1 MASVKIIDCIGASDE
16 DDAHLRLLLRTAAGQ
31 LRDAWHWGAEE
42 KADLVIVDAS
52 SLTGGVALRRTL
64 QRGVACAQIIE
75 PGAEAPNGRFLRKPL
90 QREQF
95 VALLNSIGSKGIAP
109 LAVLSQGADFF
120 LVDLGEFDDEP
131 SEVSIDTSDFHKGES
146 AELDAF
152 EALFKRDPMA
162 DKPQILMP
170 ERLDV
175 EVSVEYTGDGTGRS
189 QTRADSYGNPF
200 AREGFVAASIDP
212 GYRRDKDESGDALH
226 PLRDYL
232 TGRLL
237 GGPALVSLPD
247 APDLT
252 LDPKEQVFH
261 SGGGLLALAP
271 YCRQPLQLGAW
282 RKLVS
287 TELNDLRDRMP
298 ARPYLQLLWL
308 DRYLNSGGR
317 LAPHLDPGGHYRLT
331 KRLMGLVPDFANAAR
346 IGALMLQP
354 KRLNEIATEGKIDLV
369 EVFDV
374 VNAYEA
380 IGYLEWTH
388 RERPHR

>member
-1 MASVKIIDCIGASDE
+1 MASKKIIGCIGASDE

-42 KADLVIVDAS
+42 KADLVIVDTR
-52 SLTGGVALRRTL
+52 SLSGDVALRRTT

-75 PGAEAPNGRFLRKPL
+75 ADMEAPKGRFLRKPL

-95 VALLNSIGSKGIAP
+95 VALINSVGTKGIAP
-109 LAVLSQGADFF
+109 MAVLSQGADFF
-120 LVDLGEFDDEP
+120 LVDLGESDDEP
-131 SEVSIDTSDFHKGES
+131 GELEVDTSNFRKGES

-152 EALFKRDPMA
+152 EALFKRDPLA
-162 DKPQILMP
+162 AKSDVLMP
-170 ERLDV
+170 EQFDHAA
-175 EVSVEYTGDGTGRS
+175 SVEYTGDGTDRS
-189 QTRADSYGNPF
+189 QTRSDSYGNAF

-212 GYRRDKDESGDALH
+212 GYRRDKDEGDDALH

-232 TGRLL
+232 LGRLL
-237 GGPALVSLPD
+237 GGPARISLPD
-247 APDLT
+247 MPDLV

-261 SGGGLLALAP
+261 HGGGLAALAP
-271 YCRQPLQLGAW
+271 YCREQLQIGAW

-287 TELNDLRDRMP
+287 TDLNDVRDKMT

-317 LAPHLDPGGHYRLT
+317 LAPHMDPGGRYRLT

-346 IGALMLQP
+346 IGSVMLQP
-354 KRLNEIATEGKIDLV
+354 KRLNEIAMESEIDLT